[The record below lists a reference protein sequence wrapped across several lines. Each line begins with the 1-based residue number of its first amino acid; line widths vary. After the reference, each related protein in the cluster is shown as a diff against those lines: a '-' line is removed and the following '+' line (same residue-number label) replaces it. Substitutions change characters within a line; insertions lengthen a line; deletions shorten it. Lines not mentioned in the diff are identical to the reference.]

1 MGSAEAQEGHA
12 ALDIGPEVVGVGDVE
27 VASVF
32 GAVAVVMT
40 DERCLVVVVEVR
52 VADGQVVGAVAE
64 VREPVV
70 EVLARVLVGAQ
81 VQVVQPDVG
90 RGLHADGVAACVAGG
105 DFADGEVLDDDILR
119 IANKQAKACEARG
132 GVDAEDGLV
141 AADANLCAAGDLALD
156 VDDGCGVVFDCG
168 GEGSV
173 CGDCD

>member
-1 MGSAEAQEGHA
+1 MRSAETQQRHA
-12 ALDIGPEVVGVGDVE
+12 AVDVLEVVVGVRDAQLALVLAA
-27 VASVF
+27 VVV
-32 GAVAVVMT
+32 AVA
-40 DERCLVVVVEVR
+40 DQRGLVVVVEVR

-64 VREPVV
+64 VRQAVV

-81 VQVVQPDVG
+81 VQVVEPDVG

-105 DFADGEVLDDDILR
+105 DFADGEVLDDDVLC
-119 IANKQAKACEARG
+119 IADKQAKACEAGG

>member
-1 MGSAEAQEGHA
+1 MRSTKAQQRHA
-12 ALDIGPEVVGVGDVE
+12 AVDVLEVVVGVRDAQLALVLAA
-27 VASVF
+27 VVV
-32 GAVAVVMT
+32 AVA
-40 DERCLVVVVEVR
+40 DERGLVVVVEVR

-81 VQVVQPDVG
+81 VQVVEPDVG
-90 RGLHADGVAACVAGG
+90 RGLHADGVAAGIAGW
-105 DFADGEVLDDDILR
+105 DFADGEVLDDDVLR
-119 IANKQAKACEARG
+119 IADKQAKACEARG

-141 AADANLCAAGDLALD
+141 AADADLCAAGDLALD